1 MSSRDAD
8 ATDAARKR
16 RAMEAIGVARTAT
29 PAEIQAGIVRHI
41 RDMDFALASRDRD
54 AIDVLC
60 GRSLAAGD
68 ALEEE
73 ARRAVLSEL
82 RRDVQEFAVAFYDL
96 PTHERRERWEV
107 LRSACASEPVLTERL
122 HAMEPGLSI
131 DRGAISDRSQ
141 SVLILAHSLCEMFVR
156 PPRSRILRG
165 HELLENII
173 SGRQKPRD
181 DWVRVAKRVKKR
193 HPEIAALEPQL
204 ISRLASISFW
214 QLPAGRRLHRAGT
227 ARLKTSSVWLGV
239 LLMVVGIFLGGV
251 LYLSIPQPPAVQNR
265 PPASMN
271 DVPPDSWRSVFWL
284 DVRAKL
290 DTALKS
296 LDRGIDERRLNRVV
310 NLLSY
315 QAMRP
320 RTTAEEPFAE
330 AIENNSKA
338 ALDRALKSVGITLDE
353 LQLDT
358 VARSSLPCFRTVDSP
373 GAPTKQNR

>member
-1 MSSRDAD
+1 
-8 ATDAARKR
+8 
-16 RAMEAIGVARTAT
+16 
-29 PAEIQAGIVRHI
+29 
-41 RDMDFALASRDRD
+41 MDFVLAPRDRN
-54 AIDVLC
+54 AIDVLR
-60 GRSLAAGD
+60 GRSLAAGY

-82 RRDVQEFAVAFYDL
+82 RREVQEFAVAFYNL
-96 PTHERRERWEV
+96 PPHNRRERWEA
-107 LRSACASEPVLTERL
+107 LRLACASQPALTERL
-122 HAMEPGLSI
+122 RAMEPGLSI

-141 SVLILAHSLCEMFVR
+141 SVLILAHTLCEMFVR

-173 SGRQKPRD
+173 SGKQRPRD
-181 DWVRVAKRVKKR
+181 DWLRVAKRLKKH

-214 QLPAGRRLHRAGT
+214 QMPAGRRLHRAAT
-227 ARLKTSSVWLGV
+227 ARLRTSSVWLGV
-239 LLMVVGIFLGGV
+239 LLMMVGIFLGV
-251 LYLSIPQPPAVQNR
+251 ILYLIISQPSAAQNR
-265 PPASMN
+265 PLASISE
-271 DVPPDSWRSVFWL
+271 VPPDSWRNELWL
-284 DVRAKL
+284 DVRPKL

-320 RTTAEEPFAE
+320 RTTAEEPYAE

-338 ALDRALKSVGITLDE
+338 ALDSALKSVGITLDE

-358 VARSSLPCFRTVDSP
+358 VARSSLPCFRTVNSP
-373 GAPTKQNR
+373 GAPKKQNR